1 MPNSMRDIK
10 RRIKSVTSTRQI
22 THAMELVAGA
32 KMRGARQLSEARQAY
47 TDYMIDT
54 LHLMARAL
62 DNEEPNV
69 FLKQNGCEKDL
80 FIVLTSDKGL
90 AGGFNSGLLR
100 FASEIMEKS
109 PSYAVIACGTKGAEY
124 FRRNGAEVL
133 ASFTDSSD
141 TASLGMA
148 AEIGKKARELFLS
161 KQAGHISII
170 YNQFVSAISQKP
182 ALVHLLPLSPDE
194 LATAEDEISLIG
206 KEDGESGINYER
218 TDFFDGINPS
228 FMIFEPSAARI
239 AEKLIPSYVDNAIY
253 GALLESAAG
262 ELAARRLAMEN
273 ATGNADEIIDGLEL
287 AYNRARQGAITQE
300 ITEIVSGAEA
310 IS

>member
-10 RRIKSVTSTRQI
+10 RRIKSVSSTRQI

-54 LHLMARAL
+54 LHMMAKAL
-62 DNEEPNV
+62 KKEEPNV
-69 FLKQNGCEKDL
+69 YLRMNGCAKDL
-80 FIVLTSDKGL
+80 YIVLTSDKGL
-90 AGGFNSGLLR
+90 AGGFNSGLLK
-100 FASEIMEKS
+100 FAAETLAKS
-109 PSYAVIACGTKGAEY
+109 PEHAVIVCGVKGLDF
-124 FRRNGAEVL
+124 FRRTGTEILDA
-133 ASFTDSSD
+133 FTGSSD
-141 TASLGMA
+141 TASMSRA
-148 AEIGKKARELFLS
+148 SVIGKRAMDLFLER
-161 KQAGHISII
+161 KAGRVGII

-182 ALVHLLPLSPDE
+182 TLVHLLPLSNDE
-194 LATAEDEISLIG
+194 LASAEDEISLIG
-206 KEDGESGINYER
+206 REEGQKPVDYER
-218 TDFFDGINPS
+218 TDFFDGIDPS
-228 FMIFEPSAARI
+228 YMIFEPGASYI
-239 AEKLIPSYVDNAIY
+239 AEKLIPSYVENAVY

-273 ATGNADEIIDGLEL
+273 ATDNANEIIDALEL

-310 IS
+310 IK